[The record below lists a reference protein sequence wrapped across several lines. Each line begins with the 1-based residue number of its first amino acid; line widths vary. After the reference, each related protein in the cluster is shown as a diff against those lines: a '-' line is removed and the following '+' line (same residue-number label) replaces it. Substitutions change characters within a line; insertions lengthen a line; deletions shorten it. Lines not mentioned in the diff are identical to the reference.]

1 MTKQFHSLIGGGH
14 ISAVRAGILVRLV
27 CCVLAPRIVSGNLV
41 GT

>member
-1 MTKQFHSLIGGGH
+1 MTKLFHSLIGGEH
-14 ISAVRAGILVRLV
+14 VSAMRAGILVRLV